1 MLICQPV
8 WIIKRKVDDLDVG
21 KVNTDPVDFKRL
33 SKVVDNEVII
43 IAKFKNIKIVITK
56 INNWEQKIP
65 NATKLIHINQYN
77 TGKQNLEKN
86 WRYW

>member
-21 KVNTDPVDFKRL
+21 KVNTDPVDLKRL

-43 IAKFKNIKIVITK
+43 IAKFKNTKIVITK
-56 INNWEQKIP
+56 IND
-65 NATKLIHINQYN
+65 
-77 TGKQNLEKN
+77 
-86 WRYW
+86 

>member
-43 IAKFKNIKIVITK
+43 IAKFKNTKIVITK
-56 INNWEQKIP
+56 INN
-65 NATKLIHINQYN
+65 
-77 TGKQNLEKN
+77 
-86 WRYW
+86 

>member
-21 KVNTDPVDFKRL
+21 KVNTDPVDLKRL

-43 IAKFKNIKIVITK
+43 IAKFKNAKTVITK
-56 INNWEQKIP
+56 INN
-65 NATKLIHINQYN
+65 
-77 TGKQNLEKN
+77 
-86 WRYW
+86 

>member
-21 KVNTDPVDFKRL
+21 KVNTDAVDLKRL

-43 IAKFKNIKIVITK
+43 IAKFKNTKTVITK
-56 INNWEQKIP
+56 INN
-65 NATKLIHINQYN
+65 
-77 TGKQNLEKN
+77 
-86 WRYW
+86 

>member
-21 KVNTDPVDFKRL
+21 KVNTDPADFKRL

-43 IAKFKNIKIVITK
+43 IAKFKNTKIVITK
-56 INNWEQKIP
+56 INN
-65 NATKLIHINQYN
+65 
-77 TGKQNLEKN
+77 
-86 WRYW
+86 

>member
-21 KVNTDPVDFKRL
+21 KLNTDPVDLKRL

-43 IAKFKNIKIVITK
+43 ITKFNTLMTK
-56 INNWEQKIP
+56 INN
-65 NATKLIHINQYN
+65 
-77 TGKQNLEKN
+77 
-86 WRYW
+86 